1 MSFEKKVVLITGAG
15 AGIGKAAAKK
25 YAAAGAKVA
34 VNSVSGSGQKVADAL
49 VAEGYDILFVQGD
62 ISKAKDAQSMVDR
75 TAEKFGGLDILVN
88 NAGIVAG
95 GNVEEISLEDFER
108 TMQVNVTGTFLMC
121 KYAMPYL
128 RKSHGVIVNV
138 SSVVA
143 VKAVANRAAYS
154 ASKGA
159 VLALSKA
166 MAADYL
172 KMGIRVNCICPGTV
186 HTPSLDDRIA
196 ASPDPEQAMRDFVA
210 LQPMGRLGE
219 AEEIATAILFASD
232 EDAAFMNGTN
242 IVIDGSMSM

>member
-15 AGIGKAAAKK
+15 AGIGKAAAEK
-25 YAAAGAKVA
+25 YAAVGAKVA

-49 VAEGYDILFVQGD
+49 AAEGYDVLFVQGD
-62 ISKAKDAQSMVDR
+62 ISKAEDAQSMVDR
-75 TAEKFGGLDILVN
+75 TVEKFGRLDILVN

-128 RKSHGVIVNV
+128 RKSRGVIVNV

-210 LQPMGRLGE
+210 RQPMGRLGE
-219 AEEIATAILFASD
+219 AEEIAAAILFASN
-232 EDAAFMNGTN
+232 EDAAFLNGTN